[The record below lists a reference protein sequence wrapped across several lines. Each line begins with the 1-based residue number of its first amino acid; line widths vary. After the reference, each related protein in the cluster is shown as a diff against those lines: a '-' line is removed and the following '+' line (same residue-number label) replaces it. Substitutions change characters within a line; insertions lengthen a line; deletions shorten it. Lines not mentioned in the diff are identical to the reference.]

1 MTIDLQNL
9 RRWVIQ
15 QATELT
21 FREKATGRAWKV
33 ALDGVVKYDQ
43 PRAWGSPPDFT
54 PEQVLQLADE
64 FVLVSRSKTQLLSRQ
79 ELEALLDGSF
89 KKGAPTAAEASE

>member
-21 FREKATGRAWKV
+21 FREKATGRAWKL
-33 ALDGVVKYDQ
+33 ASDGVVKYAQ
-43 PRAWGSPPDFT
+43 PPVWGSPSIET
-54 PEQVLQLADE
+54 PEQILEIADE
-64 FVLVSRSKTQLLSRQ
+64 FVLVSRGNTQILSRSQLEVLLSGM
-79 ELEALLDGSF
+79 L
-89 KKGAPTAAEASE
+89 KKAIPSAAEASE